1 MKGIFRNFM
10 KKSNSGERKNP
21 PSLYRIPEMTWMTD
35 VKKASECGAAL
46 IKKSNSKKLPG
57 F

>member
-10 KKSNSGERKNP
+10 KKSNSGERKKP
-21 PSLYRIPEMTWMTD
+21 PSLYRIPETTWMTD
-35 VKKASECGAAL
+35 VKKASECGAVL
-46 IKKSNSKKLPG
+46 VKKANSKKPPA